1 MKRLILTL
9 SLLVTGMAAGFD
21 HSHAAFNGLLKQHV
35 RGGLVD
41 YAGLKK
47 NPAAL
52 SGYLAETAAVAKGDF
67 KAWSRD
73 QRLAFLIN
81 VYNAATL
88 QAILTNYPLK
98 SIKDIN
104 GGKGPWKDANIP
116 LLGKTTSLDAI
127 ENEMIRPEFKEPR
140 IHFAL
145 VCAAIGCPP
154 LRPEAYVA
162 EKLDAQLADQTK
174 VFLADKGKNRSDGG
188 TLYLSPI
195 FDWYGKDFSGDPA
208 VWVRPWLGAGD
219 RVKFTDYD
227 WSLNRQ

>member
-1 MKRLILTL
+1 MKPLLLALALLIPGL
-9 SLLVTGMAAGFD
+9 AAGFD
-21 HSHAAFNGLLKQHV
+21 HSHTAFNNLLKQHV
-35 RGGLVD
+35 RSGLVD
-41 YAGLKK
+41 YSGLQKNSAGLTGYMKE
-47 NPAAL
+47 A
-52 SGYLAETAAVAKGDF
+52 SGVTKADF
-67 KAWSRD
+67 KSWSRE

-88 QAILTNYPLK
+88 QAILAHYPLK

-127 ENEMIRPEFKEPR
+127 ENDMVRPDFKEPR
-140 IHFAL
+140 AHFAL
-145 VCAAIGCPP
+145 VCAALGCPP

-162 EKLDAQLADQTK
+162 EKLDSQLGDQAR
-174 VFLADKGKNRSDGG
+174 VFLADKGKNRRDGD

-195 FDWYGKDFSGDPA
+195 FDWYGKDFSGGPA
-208 VWVRPWLGAGD
+208 AWVKPWLGAGD